1 MAIEGTPKKMAI
13 EGPSF
18 SLGIE
23 SDSEDLLNRIV
34 EDSLEIKDC
43 YVCVEGMV
51 PDALVILKLDVE
63 HIEEA
68 MQNMLICLRDG
79 DQFKRHLVAD
89 GDICNMIWST
99 NSSGSIQEPLAKML
113 DSGNLVLKDG
123 EINMIL
129 LIAHGLKF
137 DHIEFP
143 ELVIR
148 QGIWNGVAFNSDDWT
163 SFTGMALRPQLSVT
177 KNEVVNWDEPG
188 DRLSR
193 FMIRDDGLLERY
205 IWDSSIVK
213 WTKMYEARKD
223 LCDNY
228 GACGINGVC
237 NIDDVAS
244 WLLDLVGNLVDI
256 RLFISENSLQLDLYV
271 RLAASEIG
279 HRNKNEEQASPLFD
293 IDTILAATDSFSIE
307 NKIGQGGFGPV
318 YKGILAQ
325 GKEIGVKRLSKTSKQ
340 GVTEFMNEVGLV
352 AKLQRR
358 NLVSVLGRCT
368 YGNERMLVYEYMPNG
383 SLNHFIF
390 DPVQGKILQWRK
402 RYDIITGVARG
413 LLYLHQDSKLTIVH
427 RDLKTRDSSAV
438 TTNKIVGTIGY
449 MSPEYAVNGLLSLKS
464 DVFSFGV
471 IVLEI
476 LSGIRNNHFKNQ
488 DHPHNLLGQ
497 GRALEFMDASI
508 PSELLRCLQV
518 GLLCVQKLPEDRP
531 DMSSVV
537 SH

>member
-1 MAIEGTPKKMAI
+1 MCTESLKYCSCTQCTAHANFFIN
-13 EGPSF
+13 EGPHGCLIW
-18 SLGIE
+18 LG
-23 SDSEDLLNRIV
+23 
-34 EDSLEIKDC
+34 
-43 YVCVEGMV
+43 
-51 PDALVILKLDVE
+51 
-63 HIEEA
+63 
-68 MQNMLICLRDG
+68 
-79 DQFKRHLVAD
+79 
-89 GDICNMIWST
+89 T
-99 NSSGSIQEPLAKML
+99 
-113 DSGNLVLKDG
+113 
-123 EINMIL
+123 
-129 LIAHGLKF
+129 
-137 DHIEFP
+137 
-143 ELVIR
+143 
-148 QGIWNGVAFNSDDWT
+148 
-163 SFTGMALRPQLSVT
+163 
-177 KNEVVNWDEPG
+177 
-188 DRLSR
+188 
-193 FMIRDDGLLERY
+193 
-205 IWDSSIVK
+205 
-213 WTKMYEARKD
+213 
-223 LCDNY
+223 
-228 GACGINGVC
+228 
-237 NIDDVAS
+237 
-244 WLLDLVGNLVDI
+244 WLTL
-256 RLFISENSLQLDLYV
+256 
-271 RLAASEIG
+271 G

-427 RDLKTRDSSAV
+427 RDLKTSNILLDSEL
-438 TTNKIVGTIGY
+438 NPKILILVCHISWKEIVQLGY

-471 IVLEI
+471 IVLEM